1 MEREEENLRGWL
13 SLAYKILLQN
23 DERDLLK
30 VKHIET
36 KKT

>member
-13 SLAYKILLQN
+13 SLGYKILLQN

-30 VKHIET
+30 VKRIET